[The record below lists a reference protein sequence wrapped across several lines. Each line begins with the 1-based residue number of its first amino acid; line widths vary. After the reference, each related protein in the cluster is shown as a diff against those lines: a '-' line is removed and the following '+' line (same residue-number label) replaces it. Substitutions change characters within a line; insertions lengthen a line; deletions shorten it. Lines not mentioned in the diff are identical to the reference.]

1 MILFAKLQAT
11 HDERTGSFGIVVTH
25 LFANVIFKASVAVR
39 SAAQSAYLTATGQRQ
54 SSVGVLEKQCLLLS
68 VEGLFRDGPVL
79 GIYISFVHRFGIS
92 IHTLGGYGCFGK
104 ITFTFGLVY
113 YLIP

>member
-11 HDERTGSFGIVVTH
+11 HDERTGSFDIVVTH

-54 SSVGVLEKQCLLLS
+54 SSVGVSRSNVFFNPLKAFS
-68 VEGLFRDGPVL
+68 AMVRYRASIYPLFTAL
-79 GIYISFVHRFGIS
+79 A
-92 IHTLGGYGCFGK
+92 
-104 ITFTFGLVY
+104 
-113 YLIP
+113 

>member
-39 SAAQSAYLTATGQRQ
+39 SAAQSAYLTATGQCQ
-54 SSVGVLEKQCLLLS
+54 SSVGVFVRGEKRCVS
-68 VEGLFRDGPVL
+68 K
-79 GIYISFVHRFGIS
+79 FGRSENI
-92 IHTLGGYGCFGK
+92 
-104 ITFTFGLVY
+104 
-113 YLIP
+113 

>member
-54 SSVGVLEKQCLLLS
+54 SSVDVFFNPLKAFS
-68 VEGLFRDGPVL
+68 AMVRYRASIYPLFTAL
-79 GIYISFVHRFGIS
+79 A
-92 IHTLGGYGCFGK
+92 
-104 ITFTFGLVY
+104 
-113 YLIP
+113 

>member
-39 SAAQSAYLTATGQRQ
+39 SAAQSAYLPPSFIVSGTTT
-54 SSVGVLEKQCLLLS
+54 VLVFLTTDTRVTVPLP
-68 VEGLFRDGPVL
+68 FRDA
-79 GIYISFVHRFGIS
+79 FVI
-92 IHTLGGYGCFGK
+92 L
-104 ITFTFGLVY
+104 
-113 YLIP
+113 YL